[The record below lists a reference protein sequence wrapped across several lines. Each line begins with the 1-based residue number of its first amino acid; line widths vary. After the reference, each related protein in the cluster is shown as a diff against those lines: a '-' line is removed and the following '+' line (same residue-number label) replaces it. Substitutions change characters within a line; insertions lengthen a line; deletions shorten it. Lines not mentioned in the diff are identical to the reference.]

1 MDVADTPARTVPA
14 AARTVHLRGM
24 TWDHPRGLDSV
35 VAASAEY
42 TRQHPGV
49 TISWHVRS
57 LQAFADHPIDD
68 LARGHD
74 LLVIDHP
81 HIPLAARDGL
91 FAALDGQGH
100 DAELA
105 ALASAS
111 LGASH
116 ATYRHDGHQYGLATD
131 AAAQVAVYRP
141 DLLAAADLPASWDD
155 VFDLARG
162 GRVLWAY
169 KPIDAFSSLITIAA
183 NHGGE
188 AMREPGVFLTPE
200 QAAPALDIMHRLA
213 GLVPPDN
220 AWFNPIQVAEELV
233 RDSAYAYSPLAF
245 GYTNYSRAG
254 FRPHRLAYADM
265 PAGPRGHAG
274 SLLGGAGIAVSAFTP
289 HRAEATDFT
298 FWLDSPEVQK
308 GVYFDAGGQPG
319 HPEAWEDD
327 RTNAATLDFFR
338 GTRATLEGA
347 YVRPRFAGFIELQD
361 EGSPLVTAALLGEL
375 SDAELLRRL
384 DALTARLLVA
394 PDVAGSPPAGHP
406 AAAAA
411 ATSTIPQEA

>member
-1 MDVADTPARTVPA
+1 MS
-14 AARTVHLRGM
+14 VHLRGM

-42 TRQHPGV
+42 ERQHPGV
-49 TISWHVRS
+49 SIEWSVRS
-57 LQAFADHPIDD
+57 LQAFADHPIAD
-68 LARGHD
+68 LARDHD

-100 DAELA
+100 DAELD
-105 ALASAS
+105 ALANAS

-141 DLLAAADLPASWDD
+141 DLLPTED
-155 VFDLARG
+155 VPTTWEGVFALAHD
-162 GRVLWAY
+162 GRVLWAH

-183 NHGGE
+183 NHGAE
-188 AMREPGVFLTPE
+188 AMRQPGVFLTPE
-200 QAAPALDIMHRLA
+200 QAAPALDIMHRLTE
-213 GLVPPDN
+213 LVPADN
-220 AWFNPIQVAEELV
+220 AGFNPIQVAEGLV
-233 RDSAYAYSPLAF
+233 GGDDRHVYSPLAF

-254 FRPHRLAYADM
+254 FRPHRLAYTDM
-265 PAGPRGHAG
+265 PAGPLGHAG
-274 SLLGGAGIAVSAFTP
+274 SLLGGAGIAVSAFSP
-289 HRAEATDFT
+289 HRQEATDFA

-308 GVYFDAGGQPG
+308 GVYFDGGGQPG
-319 HPEAWEDD
+319 HPEAWNDD
-327 RTNAATLDFFR
+327 RTNALTLDFFR
-338 GTRATLEGA
+338 NTRATLDGA

-394 PDVAGSPPAGHP
+394 PD
-406 AAAAA
+406 AAAPRRAPA
-411 ATSTIPQEA
+411 